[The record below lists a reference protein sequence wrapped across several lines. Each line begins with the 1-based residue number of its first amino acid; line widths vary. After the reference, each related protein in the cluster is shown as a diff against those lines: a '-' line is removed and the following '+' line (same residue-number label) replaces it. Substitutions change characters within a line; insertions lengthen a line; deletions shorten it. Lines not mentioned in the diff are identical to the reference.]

1 MKEKKETFGYI
12 IALIA
17 LIGCCLLL
25 TTLLAGGTLAFIGVS
40 LRNKW
45 LLIAGI
51 VVLIFAVVIFILKRR
66 PSK

>member
-25 TTLLAGGTLAFIGVS
+25 TTLLAGGTLAFIGVP
-40 LRNKW
+40 LGNK
-45 LLIAGI
+45 LLLAAGV
-51 VVLIFAVVIFILKRR
+51 VVLISTVVIFILKRKS
-66 PSK
+66 SK

>member
-40 LRNKW
+40 LGNK
-45 LLIAGI
+45 LLLVAGV

-66 PSK
+66 SSQ